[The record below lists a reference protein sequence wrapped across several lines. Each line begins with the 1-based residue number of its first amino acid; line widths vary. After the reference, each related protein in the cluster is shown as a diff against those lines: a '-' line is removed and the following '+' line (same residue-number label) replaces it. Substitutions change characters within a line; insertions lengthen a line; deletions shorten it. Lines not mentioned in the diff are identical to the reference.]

1 MAPMRSFDKRFLAC
15 LALAA
20 CTPNNG
26 GNGVGQDSDDSTSGT
41 STGTT
46 PGTLDTTA
54 EGTTA
59 GSGDA
64 SSSGGSSSGGSSS
77 SGADSSS
84 TGPGCTLGEE
94 ACGCDE
100 GACNDGLVCLE
111 DVCVVLLC
119 GNGDVDVG
127 EECDDANG
135 QDSDGCD
142 NDCTISSGAAQV
154 IAGDE
159 HVCALFHTGDI
170 KCWGA
175 FESGRLGY
183 MGQNEEVGDDETP
196 ADMPFVNTGAAVVQ
210 LALGTDFTCALLD
223 TDEVKCWGSGQDG
236 RLGQGTGEGD
246 LGIDEEPAD
255 IPAIDF
261 GGETPVQ
268 IAAGGAHA
276 CAVMQSGELNCWG
289 RNDMGQLGLGNTQSV
304 GIDDV
309 PGDLPGVDL
318 GPGVVA
324 EQVAA
329 GANHTCVLLSGGG
342 VLCFGTDTAGQ
353 LGTPAAAETVGDDE
367 LPSAS
372 TPVLLPELAVLIA
385 ARYNHTC
392 VSYDTGTL
400 QCWGDGGAGR
410 LGYGNSDNVGDNED
424 VVMLP
429 PVDPDG
435 SDPTSF
441 GMGSAHTCV
450 RLGTTQIYCWGEAQR
465 GQLGYGDV
473 VDLFAPSMN
482 QVNLALPLAPRMVTA
497 GREFSCATTEGSQ
510 VKCWGRNNRGQLGY
524 GLAFTTDLAD
534 NEPIDTV
541 GPVEIE

>member
-1 MAPMRSFDKRFLAC
+1 MRSFDTRFLAC

-26 GNGVGQDSDDSTSGT
+26 GMGSGGRDSESSTGET

-54 EGTTA
+54 EGTTI
-59 GSGDA
+59 GTGDA
-64 SSSGGSSSGGSSS
+64 SSSGGSSGGSSS
-77 SGADSSS
+77 GVDSSS

-94 ACGCDE
+94 GCGCNE
-100 GACNDGLVCLE
+100 GACNDGLVCI
-111 DVCVVLLC
+111 DDTCVVLLC

-127 EECDDANG
+127 EECDDSNAM
-135 QDSDGCD
+135 DSDGCD
-142 NDCTISSGAAQV
+142 NDCTISAGAVQV

-183 MGQNEEVGDDETP
+183 MGQDQDIGDDETP
-196 ADMPFVNTGAAVVQ
+196 ADMPFVNTGAPVVQ
-210 LALGTDFTCALLD
+210 LALGTNFTCALLD
-223 TDEVKCWGSGQDG
+223 TEEVKCWGSGQHG

-246 LGIDEEPAD
+246 LGTDEEPAD

-261 GGETPVQ
+261 GGGTPVH
-268 IAAGGAHA
+268 IAAGGEHA
-276 CAVMQSGELNCWG
+276 CAVMQSGELRCWG
-289 RNDMGQLGLGNTQSV
+289 RSDRGQLGLGNTMNV
-304 GIDDV
+304 GDDEV
-309 PGDLPGVDL
+309 PGDVPAIDL
-318 GPGVVA
+318 GEGVVA

-329 GANHTCVLLSGGG
+329 GADHTCALLGGGG
-342 VLCFGTDTAGQ
+342 VLCFGGDDQGQ
-353 LGTPAAAETVGDDE
+353 LGTPGPAVVVGDDE

-372 TPVLLPELAVLIA
+372 TPVQLAEVAVLIA
-385 ARYNHTC
+385 GRFNHTC
-392 VSYDTGTL
+392 VAYDTGTL

-410 LGYGNSDNVGDNED
+410 LGYGNTDLVGDNED
-424 VVMLP
+424 VLLYT
-429 PVDPDG
+429 PVDPVG

-441 GMGSAHTCV
+441 GMGTAHTCV
-450 RLGTTQIYCWGEAQR
+450 RVGTTQIFCWGEGNNGR
-465 GQLGYGDV
+465 LGYGNTM
-473 VDLFAPSMN
+473 DLFAPLMD

-524 GLAFTTDLAD
+524 GLAFDTDLAD